1 MARINYQHG
10 KRLRELAKKQKREEK
25 LQKRLERQ
33 RTGVAGEAPEGETPA
48 GEEPAVSPDEPAP
61 PTE

>member
-48 GEEPAVSPDEPAP
+48 GEEPAASPDESAP

>member
-25 LQKRLERQ
+25 IQKRLERQ

-48 GEEPAVSPDEPAP
+48 GEEPAASPDGSAP